1 MKKEEENRVDTSSSE
16 LRLFYKKIRRQR
28 IADANTHI
36 PPCLDPKTG
45 VESKDINISYETGV
59 YVRLYKPKKVD
70 KKSKMPLL
78 LYFHGGGFCM
88 DSTYSSK
95 YHNHLNQLAAE
106 AQAMIVS
113 VEYRRT
119 PEHRLPAAYNDGWDA
134 LNWVFNSNTRDYQSW
149 IQEHVDFGRVYLMG
163 DSAGANIAHQLAL
176 RGKRQ
181 NQNVVSINGIILVHP
196 YFWGSQRIGHEA
208 CNVKNK
214 ISHLDIADKFWA
226 LARPSNSMEA
236 DHPWINPGNDPC
248 LSSLGC
254 NHVLV
259 LIAQNDL
266 LRGRGLYYKEVL
278 EKSGWQG
285 TVEVV
290 ESIGEDHTF
299 HLAKPFADNT
309 FQLIEKV
316 VAFLYPLRSTL

>member
-1 MKKEEENRVDTSSSE
+1 MKKEEENKSITLSSE
-16 LRLFYKKIRRQR
+16 LRLFYKKIQRQR

-95 YHNHLNQLAAE
+95 YHNHLNQLAAQ

-176 RGKRQ
+176 RVGLHKGVPRYD
-181 NQNVVSINGIILVHP
+181 GIILVHP
-196 YFWGSQRIGHEA
+196 YFWGSQRIGNEA
-208 CNVKNK
+208 YNLKNK
-214 ISHLDIADKFWA
+214 INKFWA
-226 LARPSNSMEA
+226 LARPNNNIGA
-236 DHPWINPGNDPC
+236 DDPWINPSNDPC

-254 NHVLV
+254 NRVLV
-259 LIAQNDL
+259 FIAQKDL
-266 LRGRGLYYKEVL
+266 FRSRGVYYKEL
-278 EKSGWQG
+278 LKKSGWQG

-290 ESIGEDHTF
+290 ESIGEDHVF
-299 HLAKPFADNT
+299 HLAKPFAHNT
-309 FQLIEKV
+309 IRLLRKV
-316 VAFLYPLRSTL
+316 AVFLYPLRSKL